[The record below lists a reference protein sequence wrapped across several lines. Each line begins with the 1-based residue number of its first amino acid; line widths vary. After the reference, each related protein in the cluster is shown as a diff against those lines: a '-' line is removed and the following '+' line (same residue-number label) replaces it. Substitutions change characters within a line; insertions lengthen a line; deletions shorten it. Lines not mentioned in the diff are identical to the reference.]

1 MKQNGAGKEKRV
13 WSLAVFCGS
22 RIGNSPEF
30 DKEARTLGSLMAE
43 RNVRLVFGAGHVGL
57 MGVLADAVLEKGG
70 EALGVIPQA
79 LVNKELAHGGLTE
92 LVITQTMHE
101 RKAIMADQ
109 ADAFVALPGGFG
121 TLDELFE
128 ILTWAQLGIHQK
140 PVALLD
146 GTGFYSG
153 LLDWMQTLVNNGFV
167 KLKCKEMLRLY
178 QNPIDLLDVF
188 GLQIDQIRT
197 AVQAR
202 MPDIR

>member
-1 MKQNGAGKEKRV
+1 
-13 WSLAVFCGS
+13 
-22 RIGNSPEF
+22 
-30 DKEARTLGSLMAE
+30 
-43 RNVRLVFGAGHVGL
+43 
-57 MGVLADAVLEKGG
+57 
-70 EALGVIPQA
+70 
-79 LVNKELAHGGLTE
+79 
-92 LVITQTMHE
+92 
-101 RKAIMADQ
+101 
-109 ADAFVALPGGFG
+109 
-121 TLDELFE
+121 LDELFE

-178 QNPIDLLDVF
+178 QNPIDLLDGF